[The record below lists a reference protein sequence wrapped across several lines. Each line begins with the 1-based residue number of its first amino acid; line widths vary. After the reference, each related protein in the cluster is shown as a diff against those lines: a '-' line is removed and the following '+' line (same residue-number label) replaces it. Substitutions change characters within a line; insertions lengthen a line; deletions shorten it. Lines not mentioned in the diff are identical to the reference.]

1 MFCPLCKAEYREGIY
16 RCEDCNVLLV
26 SALPQDEEQEASSGK
41 AEEASP
47 VLLWRGEN
55 PVVYTAILNAL
66 GEAGIE
72 FYDFVARDYEAQLS
86 LGFPLSSTPGFEIRV
101 YRRDAGA
108 AKRILETVLEQI
120 SAAPPI
126 EVQAEWSPA
135 QADPVTQIPEEWA
148 PEDAI
153 AEAWSGEDAS
163 VAEFVAAALR
173 ENGIPSR
180 LDEPSGLQ
188 RLLVRPED
196 LPRARAIIREG
207 STTGGGCSVGLRP
220 AGPGG
225 RSHGPEGCW

>member
-16 RCEDCNVLLV
+16 RCADCNVLLV
-26 SALPQDEEQEASSGK
+26 SALPQDGGQEASSEN
-41 AEEASP
+41 AEGTSP

-101 YRRDAGA
+101 YRRDAEA
-108 AKRILETVLEQI
+108 AKRILETVLEQV
-120 SAAPPI
+120 SAAAPI
-126 EVQAEWSPA
+126 AVQAEWSPA
-135 QADPVTQIPEEWA
+135 QATHPVKQIPEEWA

-153 AEAWSGEDAS
+153 AEVWSGEDAS

-180 LDEPSGLQ
+180 LGEPSGLQ

-196 LPRARAIIREG
+196 LPRAGAIIREVLEG
-207 STTGGGCSVGLRP
+207 TPP
-220 AGPGG
+220 A
-225 RSHGPEGCW
+225 

>member
-1 MFCPLCKAEYREGIY
+1 MFCPLCRAEYREGIY
-16 RCEDCNVLLV
+16 RCADCNVLLV
-26 SALPQDEEQEASSGK
+26 SALPQDAGQEASSEK

-101 YRRDAGA
+101 YRRDAEA
-108 AKRILETVLEQI
+108 AKRILETVFEQV

-126 EVQAEWSPA
+126 EAQAEWSPA
-135 QADPVTQIPEEWA
+135 PAPLKQIPEDWD
-148 PEDAI
+148 PGDAR

-180 LDEPSGLQ
+180 RLDEASRPERIFVQ
-188 RLLVRPED
+188 PED
-196 LPRARAIIREG
+196 LPRARAIIREVLEG
-207 STTGGGCSVGLRP
+207 TPP
-220 AGPGG
+220 A
-225 RSHGPEGCW
+225 